1 MKLPN
6 HSTWLFLSMTLA
18 VCAPAVPCELTD
30 FQSFAEVSPYGV
42 TLASAE
48 RVDDVGGYC
57 QLEGVIANAD
67 DGESR
72 IRFRFRFPD
81 AAAWNGRFLM
91 GGNGGSAGRFQRD
104 HLSLLALELGYATG
118 QTDTGHVQS
127 SSEDWVMKELADGTV
142 VPNHVAIEDF
152 GHRSV
157 HLTTVV
163 GKQFAEG
170 YYARAPDHSYF
181 RGCSTGGRQG
191 LMAMQRYPG
200 DFDGII
206 VGAPVFSPARMIV
219 AGLWTTQQV
228 ARLIAED
235 QPLAGEQLD
244 LLQDA
249 VLDAC
254 DAIDGIE
261 DQIIDD
267 PRQCRVDPGILQCS
281 ESESPPQCLT
291 DSQVEFVRTIYDGP
305 VTTSGERI
313 YPGLLHGG
321 EYGRGMGVGGWAR
334 FTAGACATPE
344 ESGQCDYLDYLA
356 QVWYQ
361 DPDRD
366 LLNDFSIDNPDDV
379 VAADSS
385 YYSAVTR
392 ADNPDV
398 TPFVQRGGKAI
409 LYHGWSDTVVTATP
423 TVELYEAMES
433 TVSRKRGQSDFRDH
447 VRLFMAPGMAHCGGG
462 YGPSIDFHP
471 VLVALDDWVTHDRAP
486 DSILATH
493 DGGRGLSRPLCPYP
507 QVARLVEP
515 GLDTN
520 EAASFRCVDPE

>member
-1 MKLPN
+1 MKLPI
-6 HSTWLFLSMTLA
+6 HPTWLFLSMTLA

-30 FQSFAEVSPYGV
+30 FQSLAEESPHGV

-48 RVDDVGGYC
+48 RVDDAGGYC
-57 QLEGVIANAD
+57 LLEGVIANAD

-127 SSEDWVMKELADGTV
+127 SSEDWVVKELADGTV

-206 VGAPVFSPARMIV
+206 AGAPVFSPARMIV

-254 DAIDGIE
+254 DAIDGVE

-334 FTAGACATPE
+334 FTAGECATQE
-344 ESGQCDYLDYLA
+344 E
-356 QVWYQ
+356 
-361 DPDRD
+361 
-366 LLNDFSIDNPDDV
+366 
-379 VAADSS
+379 
-385 YYSAVTR
+385 
-392 ADNPDV
+392 
-398 TPFVQRGGKAI
+398 
-409 LYHGWSDTVVTATP
+409 
-423 TVELYEAMES
+423 
-433 TVSRKRGQSDFRDH
+433 
-447 VRLFMAPGMAHCGGG
+447 
-462 YGPSIDFHP
+462 
-471 VLVALDDWVTHDRAP
+471 
-486 DSILATH
+486 
-493 DGGRGLSRPLCPYP
+493 
-507 QVARLVEP
+507 
-515 GLDTN
+515 
-520 EAASFRCVDPE
+520 

>member
-1 MKLPN
+1 MKLPI
-6 HSTWLFLSMTLA
+6 HPTWLFLSMTLA

-30 FQSFAEVSPYGV
+30 FQSLAEESPHGV

-48 RVDDVGGYC
+48 RV
-57 QLEGVIANAD
+57 
-67 DGESR
+67 
-72 IRFRFRFPD
+72 
-81 AAAWNGRFLM
+81 
-91 GGNGGSAGRFQRD
+91 
-104 HLSLLALELGYATG
+104 
-118 QTDTGHVQS
+118 
-127 SSEDWVMKELADGTV
+127 
-142 VPNHVAIEDF
+142 
-152 GHRSV
+152 
-157 HLTTVV
+157 TVV

-219 AGLWTTQQV
+219 SGLWTTQQV

-235 QPLAGEQLD
+235 QPLAGEQLE
-244 LLQDA
+244 LLKDA

-267 PRQCRVDPGILQCS
+267 PRQCRVDPGILQCN
-281 ESESPPQCLT
+281 ESESPPRCLT

-305 VTTSGERI
+305 VTMSGERI

-321 EYGRGMGVGGWAR
+321 EYGAGMGMGGWAR

-398 TPFVQRGGKAI
+398 TPFVQRGGKA
-409 LYHGWSDTVVTATP
+409 
-423 TVELYEAMES
+423 
-433 TVSRKRGQSDFRDH
+433 
-447 VRLFMAPGMAHCGGG
+447 
-462 YGPSIDFHP
+462 HP
-471 VLVALDDWVTHDRAP
+471 
-486 DSILATH
+486 
-493 DGGRGLSRPLCPYP
+493 LSRLERHRCH
-507 QVARLVEP
+507 R
-515 GLDTN
+515 DTYG
-520 EAASFRCVDPE
+520 RTV